1 MQVILKSRIF
11 ASDFHISRNN
21 SLILSVSH
29 TLKTGEENRMNE
41 IKVINKSMLLGK
53 EIDVYGSV
61 DEPLFLAKDVA
72 EWIEHTQPSKMVET
86 VDDDEKLM
94 GTIFL
99 SGQNREVWML
109 TEDGLYE
116 VLMQSRKPIAKQ
128 FKKGVKEILKT
139 IRKTGSYS
147 VSKPLS
153 QLEVLQMAVNQMVE
167 QEKRLSGVER
177 LALEQKERLDKM
189 ELEQADNAK
198 ALLEVEL
205 SDNKVP
211 EVTMRNKIRKL
222 VNQYSR
228 ATNTK
233 QQDVWHSIYDTLYY
247 AHNISINS
255 YKRKK
260 RQSNLDIAEKHGFLG
275 KMFDVISNMA
285 KAANLN
291 IA

>member
-1 MQVILKSRIF
+1 
-11 ASDFHISRNN
+11 
-21 SLILSVSH
+21 
-29 TLKTGEENRMNE
+29 MNE
-41 IKVINKSMLLGK
+41 IKVINKSMLLEK

-86 VDDDEKLM
+86 VDEDEKLM

-147 VSKPLS
+147 VPKPLS

>member
-1 MQVILKSRIF
+1 
-11 ASDFHISRNN
+11 
-21 SLILSVSH
+21 
-29 TLKTGEENRMNE
+29 MNE

-86 VDDDEKLM
+86 VDEDEKLM

-128 FKKGVKEILKT
+128 FKKGIKEILKT
-139 IRKTGSYS
+139 IRKTESYS

-153 QLEVLQMAVNQMVE
+153 QLEVLQVSVNQMVE